1 MNKSNRQNY
10 GFTFIEL
17 IITLAIMS
25 VLLLIAVP
33 LTQVSIQQ
41 QKESELR
48 ESLSQIRIAL
58 DRYKSMADQGRI
70 LVKLGESGYPKSLR
84 DLVEGVSDQTSPAKQ
99 KLYFL
104 RSLPRD
110 PMATDMSI
118 PAENTWG
125 LRSYL
130 SPPDNP
136 AEGEDVF
143 DIYSKSDKIG
153 LNGVAYRKW

>member
-1 MNKSNRQNY
+1 MNKYIRKNY

-70 LVKLGESGYPKSLR
+70 LVKLGESGYPKSLK

-125 LRSYL
+125 LRSYI

-153 LNGVAYRKW
+153 LNGVAYSKW

>member
-1 MNKSNRQNY
+1 MNKYIRKNY

-41 QKESELR
+41 QKESDLR

-70 LVKLGESGYPKSLR
+70 LVKLGESGYPKSLK

-125 LRSYL
+125 LRSYI

-153 LNGVAYRKW
+153 LNGVAYSKW